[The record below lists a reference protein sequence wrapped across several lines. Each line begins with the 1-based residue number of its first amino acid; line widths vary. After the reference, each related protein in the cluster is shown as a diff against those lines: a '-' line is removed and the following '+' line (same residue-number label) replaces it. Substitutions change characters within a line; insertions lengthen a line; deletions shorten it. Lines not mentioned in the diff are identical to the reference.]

1 MGSLIL
7 GRHLC
12 KVDSCTHLCPATKYE
27 RNIWNFL
34 RRRGMLLCLLPDSCL
49 KDQLKSPT
57 GTWYSACMSTTII
70 KVKNNTV
77 TLPRGL
83 GKTWK
88 NADVALVV
96 PPSDDTLILQRIR
109 KARGRLSEIATRNP
123 LPRMSRQAVNREIT
137 AYRLRRG

>member
-1 MGSLIL
+1 
-7 GRHLC
+7 
-12 KVDSCTHLCPATKYE
+12 
-27 RNIWNFL
+27 
-34 RRRGMLLCLLPDSCL
+34 
-49 KDQLKSPT
+49 
-57 GTWYSACMSTTII
+57 MSTTII